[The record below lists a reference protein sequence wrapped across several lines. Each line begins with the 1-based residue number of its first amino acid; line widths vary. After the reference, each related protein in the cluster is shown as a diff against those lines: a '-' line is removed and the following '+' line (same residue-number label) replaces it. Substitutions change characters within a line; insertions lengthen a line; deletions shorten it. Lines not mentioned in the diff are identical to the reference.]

1 MDPIDATMRIA
12 TSGMKAQSLRLRVV
26 SENVANVAST
36 GNAPGADA
44 YRRKT
49 VTFGAV
55 LDRKLGAELVGKG
68 KIGTDQSQFRLT
80 YDPSHPA
87 ADQRG
92 YVKLPNVNSVIE
104 MADMREATRGYE
116 ANVSVIEQA
125 KSMSARTIDLLR
137 D

>member
-12 TSGMKAQSLRLRVV
+12 TSGMKAQSMRLRVV

-36 GNAPGADA
+36 GNSPGADA

-49 VTFGAV
+49 VTFGSV

-68 KIGTDQSQFRLT
+68 KIGTDQSQFRLS

-87 ADQRG
+87 ADERG

-116 ANVSVIEQA
+116 ANVTVIEQA
-125 KSMSARTIDLLR
+125 KAMSARTIDLLR

>member
-1 MDPIDATMRIA
+1 MDPIDATMKIA

-26 SENVANVAST
+26 SENVANAAST
-36 GNAPGADA
+36 GNAPGADP

-49 VTFGAV
+49 VTFQGV
-55 LDRKLGAELVGKG
+55 LDRKIGAEVVGRG
-68 KIGTDQSQFRLT
+68 KVGTDKSEFRLT

-92 YVKLPNVNSVIE
+92 YVKMPNVNSVIE
-104 MADMREATRGYE
+104 MADMREASRSYE
-116 ANVSVIEQA
+116 ANVTVIEQA
-125 KSMSARTIDLLR
+125 KAMSARTLDLIR